1 MEPVYH
7 PKCGSKNIEAIL
19 TFPDV
24 RKPIDPTLRKE
35 KESKVL
41 YRCRNC
47 GDTFPISIDKDGYW
61 FLLKMEDVTFETNNI
76 E

>member
-7 PKCGSKNIEAIL
+7 PKCESRNIETLL

-35 KESKVL
+35 KESNVL

-47 GDTFPISIDKDGYW
+47 GDVFPISIDKDGYW
-61 FLLKMEDVTFETNNI
+61 ILLKMEDVTFEINNI
-76 E
+76 K